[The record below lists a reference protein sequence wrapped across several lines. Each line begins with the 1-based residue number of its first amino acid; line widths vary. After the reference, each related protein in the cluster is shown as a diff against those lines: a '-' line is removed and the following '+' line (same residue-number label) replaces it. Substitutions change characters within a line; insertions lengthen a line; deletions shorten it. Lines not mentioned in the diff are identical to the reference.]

1 MRSRCNSSMI
11 LETERILVVRPPSF
25 FEGMGM
31 PLRRCLSDEAAVDD
45 EVVEVAAGV
54 VVSDD
59 DVVIDGND
67 ICIAFT
73 CLGSMV
79 VDAALVARM
88 MDLHDVIKSRLETE
102 EDDTVLMP

>member
-1 MRSRCNSSMI
+1 
-11 LETERILVVRPPSF
+11 
-25 FEGMGM
+25 M

-73 CLGSMV
+73 CWGNMV